1 MAGRSAIVVIAM
13 GLAAAVLVQRPDSRG
28 ANQDDNRRLQVASVD
43 AAPASLAQYPS
54 TGDSTRPPISSTAQQ
69 EGPDLATLT
78 RQKDSLQGEFQTAT
92 ARLQAGTLDM
102 NSWLNDM
109 ARIDGELSQLI
120 DQLDRSVHL
129 DRDAVVALRT
139 ETLQLL
145 GQMHYDRNRFSR
157 SLATAGKPSSPS
169 PSVSSAAPA
178 SSLAPVQP
186 RAASPTPSTPDQA
199 VVLQQLMRPQQPV
212 ALGQHIA
219 LMPATEA
226 VTCYKTELRYEPGPM
241 RHQLMRVPTIGFN
254 PFGLRDLTWVPNQ
267 QYVMRP
273 VITPVPCNTGQCPLP

>member
-1 MAGRSAIVVIAM
+1 
-13 GLAAAVLVQRPDSRG
+13 
-28 ANQDDNRRLQVASVD
+28 VD

-54 TGDSTRPPISSTAQQ
+54 TGDSALPPIRPTAQQ
-69 EGPDLATLT
+69 AGPDLATLT
-78 RQKDSLQGEFQTAT
+78 RQKDSLQGEFQAAT

-102 NSWLNDM
+102 NSWLKDM
-109 ARIDGELSQLI
+109 ARIDGALSQLI
-120 DQLDRSVHL
+120 DQM
-129 DRDAVVALRT
+129 DRDGAVALRT

-145 GQMHYDRNRFSR
+145 GQMHYERSRLTR
-157 SLATAGKPSSPS
+157 SLATAGRPTTAPPAGSP
-169 PSVSSAAPA
+169 AAPA
-178 SSLAPVQP
+178 SPHAPVQP
-186 RAASPTPSTPDQA
+186 LAASPTPSTPDQA

-219 LMPATEA
+219 FMPATEA
-226 VTCYKTELRYEPGPM
+226 VTCYRTELRYEPGPM
-241 RHQLMRVPTIGFN
+241 RYQLMRVPTIGFN